1 MVIGR
6 YIVYRMTQNLFF
18 YCELLGWFH
27 EDKLT
32 DPPTGCTERYLTWR
46 GLTVRA
52 LQNICSTKF
61 VVVGPEII
69 LLEVL
74 NIVRMDL
81 ALAVF

>member
-1 MVIGR
+1 
-6 YIVYRMTQNLFF
+6 MTQTLFF

-32 DPPTGCTERYLTWR
+32 DPPTGCKERYLTWR
-46 GLTVRA
+46 GLTVGA
-52 LQNICSTKF
+52 LQSIRSTKF